1 MDDIET
7 IENREAIANTTRK
20 TSTTQVL
27 IVLSDNGVEEIP
39 FTPVNQKSGQ
49 QVNDTDVSLLNF
61 LYAAQKLQYRPY
73 TYTSVETFH
82 VIFPYPFSVRLFS
95 RK

>member
-7 IENREAIANTTRK
+7 VENREAIANAPRK

-39 FTPVNQKSGQ
+39 FAPEQ
-49 QVNDTDVSLLNF
+49 QVKDTDVSWLNI
-61 LYAAQKLQYRPY
+61 LCVAQNA
-73 TYTSVETFH
+73 
-82 VIFPYPFSVRLFS
+82 
-95 RK
+95 